1 MSLLETK
8 IDYIKRGIYD
18 ELYTPTEAVEM
29 IIKYIPDNVKTI
41 WECTAIKESKIVKV
55 LKDNGFN
62 VITSHIENEQDFF
75 KYEPDEYDMI
85 ITNPPYSLKDKFLQR
100 AFKLDKPFMFL
111 LPITTLEGIKRGDLF
126 NNNKIQLLIPN
137 KRFNFIPNKKSGA
150 WFQTSWFLY
159 KLNLE
164 NDLNFI
170 SI

>member
-8 IDYIKRGIYD
+8 IDFIKRGVYD
-18 ELYTPTEAVEM
+18 ELYTPYEAVEM
-29 IIKYIPDNVKTI
+29 IIKFIPKNVKTI
-41 WECTAIKESKIVKV
+41 WECTAIKNSKIVEI
-55 LKDNGFN
+55 LKNNGYN

-75 KYEPDEYDMI
+75 KYEPEAYDMI
-85 ITNPPYSLKDKFLQR
+85 ITNPPYSLKDKFLKR
-100 AFKLDKPFMFL
+100 AFELDKPFMFL
-111 LPITTLEGIKRGDLF
+111 LPITTLEGVKRGDLF

-150 WFQTSWFLY
+150 WFQTTWFTH
-159 KLNLE
+159 KLELE